1 MSYAAICPTVNVATA
16 DEAALIL
23 RKKIGLRL
31 KGGPHGLMRCW
42 LQFRERAGGSKEGIT
57 YEEFVRGLSKYDL
70 ILDESVSGEL
80 FDRMDDS
87 GDGHIQIKEF
97 IDNVMGRWP
106 ADTNTIIDNHVQQG
120 RNKGVNDQPLEMNA
134 DEALIALRKKIG
146 LRLKGGP
153 HGLMRC
159 WVQFREK
166 AGGTKEGITYDEFHR
181 GLINYGLHLKESVSR
196 EMYNRMDSSGDGH
209 IQITEF
215 VDNVMGRWPADTN
228 SIVDSHVKVGT
239 GKNVFDAPLRL
250 NAEEALGSL
259 RRKIGQRLKGGPYG
273 LQRCWM
279 QFRERC
285 GGSKE
290 GIAYEE
296 WCRGLKLYDLILD
309 ESVSRELFNRM
320 DQNGDGSI
328 HMREVRRGERRRR
341 GGGRVGDGEWH
352 EATALVPAQRV
363 SSTLLPTPT
372 PPLLRSCRPSLSS
385 RVAVCR
391 QRHGPLVSG
400 HHLAPRASPE
410 NDAPAIAT
418 ARFGSHGHG
427 WASAAAPGHRHAG
440 GHEAAHEET
449 WPVDDAGV
457 EEDRIRS
464 DDQHKP

>member
-296 WCRGLKLYDLILD
+296 WCRGLRLYDLILD

-328 HMREVRRGERRRR
+328 HMREVRRGERRGR
-341 GGGRVGDGEWH
+341 GG
-352 EATALVPAQRV
+352 
-363 SSTLLPTPT
+363 
-372 PPLLRSCRPSLSS
+372 
-385 RVAVCR
+385 
-391 QRHGPLVSG
+391 
-400 HHLAPRASPE
+400 RA
-410 NDAPAIAT
+410 
-418 ARFGSHGHG
+418 RG
-427 WASAAAPGHRHAG
+427 
-440 GHEAAHEET
+440 
-449 WPVDDAGV
+449 
-457 EEDRIRS
+457 
-464 DDQHKP
+464 